1 MKCIY
6 CNNGTELTDSDIIPF
21 ALTGAKVHRKFVC
34 HTHNAFT
41 NDNFERITIRRFD
54 MHRNLLGLTERDGKP
69 VRFCADLEIDG
80 YKSKNVWISDKTS
93 IVGDSKRKYRAVDEE
108 GHQVLLGEMNDLLKI
123 RGSSID
129 KITQINLANINVSGW
144 YNLRDLFVS
153 QEALHTVAKI
163 AYEWHCYI
171 NEINEYI
178 PEKYQDIVSYIL
190 TPDSQDELVE
200 LVVSAPVWAL
210 MERFSRTGSN
220 MLFEYQDVDGYTYVI
235 FGFWNVI
242 LYKIRIC
249 KSTAPNMELAN
260 CYTCYLYHVDGT
272 EEGHLYGWY
281 GKNEIAAV
289 KPNVGL
295 SVLCEVVKDR
305 MSKIGERDLSLAYL
319 RNCMEKIKKLL
330 PKYESGQRT
339 IAELLDYEANDR
351 VLPIYI
357 LEILL
362 ENKAEYSKEE
372 SFNQNMIHILKTD
385 DRYVVTDEVK
395 KAVLSRYMEMDKQG
409 TFINLLNECI
419 AFLDSI

>member
-54 MHRNLLGLTERDGKP
+54 MHRNLLGFTERDGKP

-190 TPDSQDELVE
+190 KPDSQDELVE

-210 MERFSRTGSN
+210 MEMFSRTGSN

-249 KSTAPNMELAN
+249 KSAAPNMELAN

-372 SFNQNMIHILKTD
+372 SFNQNMIRILKTD

>member
-171 NEINEYI
+171 NEISEYI

-190 TPDSQDELVE
+190 TPDNQDELVE

-210 MERFSRTGSN
+210 MEMFSRTGSN

-249 KSTAPNMELAN
+249 KSAAPNMELAN

-272 EEGHLYGWY
+272 EDGHLYGWY

-289 KPNVGL
+289 KP
-295 SVLCEVVKDR
+295 
-305 MSKIGERDLSLAYL
+305 I
-319 RNCMEKIKKLL
+319 
-330 PKYESGQRT
+330 
-339 IAELLDYEANDR
+339 
-351 VLPIYI
+351 
-357 LEILL
+357 
-362 ENKAEYSKEE
+362 
-372 SFNQNMIHILKTD
+372 
-385 DRYVVTDEVK
+385 
-395 KAVLSRYMEMDKQG
+395 
-409 TFINLLNECI
+409 
-419 AFLDSI
+419 

>member
-6 CNNGTELTDSDIIPF
+6 CNKDTELTDSDIIPF

-41 NDNFERITIRRFD
+41 NDNFERMTIRRFD

-80 YKSKNVWISDKTS
+80 YMSKNVWISDKAS

-129 KITQINLANINVSGW
+129 KITQINLSNINVSGW
-144 YNLRDLFVS
+144 YNLRDLFIS

-210 MERFSRTGSN
+210 MEMFSRTGSN
-220 MLFEYQDVDGYTYVI
+220 MLFEYQDVDGYTYVV

-249 KSTAPNMELAN
+249 KSAAPNMELAN

-362 ENKAEYSKEE
+362 ENKTEYSEE
-372 SFNQNMIHILKTD
+372 ETFNQNMIRILKTD

-395 KAVLSRYMEMDKQG
+395 KAVLSRYIEMDKQG
-409 TFINLLNECI
+409 SFIDLLNECI

>member
-108 GHQVLLGEMNDLLKI
+108 GYQVLLGEMNDLLKI

-190 TPDSQDELVE
+190 TPDSQDEPVE

-210 MERFSRTGSN
+210 MEMFSRTGSN

-249 KSTAPNMELAN
+249 KSAAPNMELAN

-319 RNCMEKIKKLL
+319 RNCMGKIKKLL

-372 SFNQNMIHILKTD
+372 SFNQNMIRILKTD

-409 TFINLLNECI
+409 TFINLLNQCI